1 MRLLARREHSRLELG
16 RKLAAR
22 GYPCADVEAA
32 LDRLEAQGL
41 LSEARFT
48 ESLVRQRVQQGHG
61 PLRII
66 ADLRQRGIEDPG
78 SAVEAAQVDWEALAR
93 EVYRRRFGGDTPQA
107 PRERARRMRFLQGRG
122 FPPETIRR
130 VMNDVDTT

>member
-1 MRLLARREHSRLELG
+1 MRLLARREHSRLELE

-22 GYPCADVEAA
+22 GYPAAEVEAA

-66 ADLRQRGIEDPG
+66 ADLRRRGIQDPG
-78 SAVEAAQVDWEALAR
+78 SAVETAEVDWEAMAR

-122 FPPETIRR
+122 FPPEIIRR
-130 VMNDVDTT
+130 VMNDLDTT